1 MRGDGGGAVTRH
13 PPSLV
18 FLVIT
23 LAIDALGI
31 GIIVPITP
39 ELVRQ
44 ISGLDPAGAAY
55 WQGWMVAAFAFA
67 QLFCGPIIGGL
78 SDRFGRRPVILI
90 SVGGLGLGYLMLV
103 WAPTLAWVLVARLVA
118 GATAANASAANAYIA
133 DITPPE
139 QRAKRFGLVGAVWGA
154 AFILGPAI
162 GGQLGA
168 ISLRLPFAAAAALA
182 FLNVLY
188 GVFVL
193 PESLPRERRRRLD
206 WRRANVFGSL
216 AMLTA
221 NSERMRLAVAWA
233 ATWFGVGVQQAV
245 FVLYTAERLE
255 WGPAQNG
262 LVLGLVGLLQVIV
275 QLVLVRRLVPRLG
288 ERRALML
295 GNVLSAA
302 GYAAYGFADS
312 TALILLGVLLQ
323 SLGAIAGP
331 SVQSLIASEAG
342 PERQGEMQGA
352 LSSVQGL
359 TAIVAPLLGAYLFAR
374 LAHLA
379 PGAAFFTG
387 TAMFLLSAV
396 LARGLRDRQKQPETV

>member
-1 MRGDGGGAVTRH
+1 MRGHGVRPVSGRT
-13 PPSLV
+13 PSLT

-55 WQGWMVAAFAFA
+55 WQGWLVASFAVA

-78 SDRFGRRPVILI
+78 SDRFGRRPIILL
-90 SVGGLGLGYLMLV
+90 SVGGIGLGYVLLI
-103 WAPTLAWVLVARLVA
+103 WAPTLGWVFVARLVA

-133 DITPPE
+133 DISPPE
-139 QRAKRFGLVGAVWGA
+139 LRAKRFGLVGAVWGA
-154 AFILGPAI
+154 AFILGPAV

-168 ISLRLPFAAAAALA
+168 ISLRLPFVAAATLA
-182 FLNVLY
+182 FVNLLY
-188 GVFVL
+188 GFFVL
-193 PESLPRERRRRLD
+193 PESLPRARRRRLD

-216 AMLTA
+216 TMLTA
-221 NSERMRLAVAWA
+221 NTTRLRLAVAWSA
-233 ATWFGVGVQQAV
+233 AWFGVGVQQAV
-245 FVLYTAERLE
+245 FVLYTAERLG
-255 WGPAQNG
+255 WGPWQNG
-262 LVLGLVGLLQVIV
+262 WVLGLVGLLQVVV
-275 QLVLVRRLVPRLG
+275 QLLLVPRVVPRLG
-288 ERRALML
+288 ERRALVL
-295 GNVLSAA
+295 GNVFSAC
-302 GYAAYGFADS
+302 GYVAYGFADS
-312 TALILLGVLLQ
+312 TALVLLGVLLQ
-323 SLGAIAGP
+323 SAG
-331 SVQSLIASEAG
+331 SIASPAVQALVTAEAG

-352 LSSVQGL
+352 LSSVQGV
-359 TAIVAPLLGAYLFAR
+359 TAIVAPLLGAFLFAR

-396 LARGLRDRQKQPETV
+396 LVRGLHDRQKQPATV